1 MLFLRF
7 ATEIYRHED
16 VCFSKLRVDDAFET
30 GESGQE
36 NGKDEA
42 NLMA

>member
-16 VCFSKLRVDDAFET
+16 VCFSNLRVDDAFET
-30 GESGQE
+30 GESGKE
-36 NGKDEA
+36 NATVEA